1 MNIHDNQ
8 LYLKELHS
16 KSFIMCSAATRI
28 NTESKSL
35 IMKFGNGKTT
45 KHNPNKE
52 RMYFDDRCVVRS
64 KVQNAKIKQC

>member
-1 MNIHDNQ
+1 
-8 LYLKELHS
+8 
-16 KSFIMCSAATRI
+16 MCSAATRI